1 MRVALLS
8 FLTACATAADSAT
21 DNADPCADAP
31 LLTYDNFGRGFLTQN
46 CQPCHSAET
55 MDRHGADPSVT
66 FDSYD
71 DVVAQW
77 DAIARVATGA
87 DPVMPPSGG
96 IPDEEREKLSIWLSC
111 GE

>member
-8 FLTACATAADSAT
+8 LLTGCATAADSA
-21 DNADPCADAP
+21 DPCADAP
-31 LLTYDNFGRGFLTQN
+31 VVTYDNFGRGFLTQN
-46 CQPCHSAET
+46 CQPCHSADT
-55 MDRHGADPSVT
+55 TDRHGADPSVT

-71 DVVAQW
+71 EVVAEW

-96 IPDEEREKLSIWLSC
+96 VLDEDREKLSIWLTC

>member
-8 FLTACATAADSAT
+8 LLTGCAAAADSA
-21 DNADPCADAP
+21 APCADAP

-55 MDRHGADPSVT
+55 TDRHGADPSVT

-71 DVVAQW
+71 DVRAEW
-77 DAIARVATGA
+77 DAIARVATGD
-87 DPVMPPSGG
+87 DPAMPPSGG
-96 IPDEEREKLSIWLSC
+96 VPDTEREKLSLWLSC

>member
-8 FLTACATAADSAT
+8 LLTGCATAADSAET
-21 DNADPCADAP
+21 CADAP
-31 LLTYDNFGRGFLTQN
+31 VLTYDNFGRGFLTQN

-71 DVVAQW
+71 DVVAEW

-96 IPDEEREKLSIWLSC
+96 VLDEDREKLSIWLTC

>member
-8 FLTACATAADSAT
+8 LLVGCATTGAADSAES
-21 DNADPCADAP
+21 CADAP

-46 CQPCHSAET
+46 CQPCHAADAI
-55 MDRHGADPSVT
+55 DRHDADPAVT

-71 DVVAQW
+71 DVMANW
-77 DAIARVATGA
+77 DAIARVATG
-87 DPVMPPSGG
+87 DEPVMPPSGG
-96 IPDEEREKLSIWLSC
+96 VPDEEREKLSIWLTC

>member
-8 FLTACATAADSAT
+8 LLIGCATTAADSAE
-21 DNADPCADAP
+21 PCADAP
-31 LLTYDNFGRGFLTQN
+31 LVTYDNFGRGFLTQN

-55 MDRHGADPSVT
+55 SDRHGADPSVT

-71 DVVAQW
+71 DVVTEW

-96 IPDEEREKLSIWLSC
+96 VPDDEREKLSIWLTC

>member
-8 FLTACATAADSAT
+8 LLTGCATAADSA
-21 DNADPCADAP
+21 DDACADPP
-31 LLTYDNFGRGFLTQN
+31 IITYDNFGRGFLTQN
-46 CQPCHSAET
+46 CQPCHSADT
-55 MDRHGADPSVT
+55 TDRHGADPSVT

-71 DVVAQW
+71 EVEAQW

-96 IPDEEREKLSIWLSC
+96 VPDEEREKLSIWLTC